1 MKMVIIT
8 ATAWQW
14 WSPHHGD
21 DDHRRGDEVKLA
33 DFDLACEGLFTSPS
47 LQHYQINWFHRCHQ
61 QNILIGCYIMTNWP
75 SRPEHR
81 DGWNCRLSCTRGTS
95 HISQRCTTPLP
106 VMYHTSTS
114 HITLVPL
121 VPSSSAISYQA
132 NIRCTTK
139 LLVPELVM
147 YHTRMSTS
155 QIGTCVHLTSLK
167 RRTTQYESILI
178 HIYNTG
184 GQRLLWLE
192 EDLWSRVRLV
202 VSRSSP
208 LHPSGWTDTLRG
220 KVFSTSFT
228 EKHNYALLLCP
239 KKNNDSP
246 ILNRIEYCD

>member
-1 MKMVIIT
+1 MFSSGESKTHHNYHVGVYSDQQLNVMKKIMNIMKIMIIT

-132 NIRCTTK
+132 KLRCTTK

-147 YHTRMSTS
+147 YHTR
-155 QIGTCVHLTSLK
+155 
-167 RRTTQYESILI
+167 
-178 HIYNTG
+178 
-184 GQRLLWLE
+184 
-192 EDLWSRVRLV
+192 
-202 VSRSSP
+202 
-208 LHPSGWTDTLRG
+208 
-220 KVFSTSFT
+220 
-228 EKHNYALLLCP
+228 
-239 KKNNDSP
+239 
-246 ILNRIEYCD
+246 IEYLTNRYMWTSHIT

>member
-1 MKMVIIT
+1 MWWRRSWT
-8 ATAWQW
+8 SWTW
-14 WSPHHGD
+14 WSSQLQHD
-21 DDHRRGDEVKLA
+21 NDDHHIMVMMIIAGAMRWSSPTLIWLVKVS
-33 DFDLACEGLFTSPS
+33 SP
-47 LQHYQINWFHRCHQ
+47 LLHFNIIRLIGFIDAI
-61 QNILIGCYIMTNWP
+61 ILIGCYIMTNWP

-132 NIRCTTK
+132 KLRCTTK

-202 VSRSSP
+202 VPRSSP
-208 LHPSGWTDTLRG
+208 LHPSGWTDALRG
-220 KVFSTSFT
+220 KVFP
-228 EKHNYALLLCP
+228 LLLLKSIIMLCFYVQ
-239 KKNNDSP
+239 KRQWFSHS
-246 ILNRIEYCD
+246 